1 MTKEEYSKFIKELEN
16 RGYRQYPP
24 HNNADETWYK
34 AFGKGNNP
42 YDEDRSLYQIA
53 FSIWNFGKYSHKNK
67 FFRKNPYSGH
77 PTIMVSRTIDE
88 RVDLELGYVEG
99 NDDIERIEKLGES
112 FISWV
117 EDNIIINSNKTE

>member
-1 MTKEEYSKFIKELEN
+1 MTREEYNKFTKELEN

-24 HNNADETWYK
+24 DNNADETWYK

-53 FSIWNFGKYSHKNK
+53 FSIWYFGKYSDRYE
-67 FFRKNPYSGH
+67 FFKKNPYSGH

-88 RVDLELGYVEG
+88 RVDLELGHVEG
-99 NDDIERIEKLGES
+99 NDDIERVEKLGES
-112 FISWV
+112 FMSWV
-117 EDNIIINSNKTE
+117 NDNIRIKL